1 MDNVQKEMLSNLP
14 QREAPSKKLITKKRA
29 AIVLGI
35 ATGGVAAY
43 LLGPTILGKVQAY
56 RVAKAIKAGIGG

>member
-14 QREAPSKKLITKKRA
+14 QRETPSKKLITKKRV

-35 ATGGVAAY
+35 ATGVVAAY
-43 LLGPTILGKVQAY
+43 ILGPKILGKVQA
-56 RVAKAIKAGIGG
+56 RKVSNAIKVGYGG